1 MGKETVLLKTE
12 EKMSRAD
19 LADFME
25 ALVTKIRA
33 GEVILRQGDE
43 ELTLTLP
50 SRLVLEV
57 KVEDEEKGR
66 KGIKHSLELELEW
79 YDDDDSASLE
89 LG

>member
-19 LADFME
+19 LADFLE